1 MLKASP
7 SSSAPG
13 VCIGA
18 AGMSL
23 FCMLRMRPAFTAS
36 KKDSRSCFGTCMGPE
51 TLKSKLP
58 ASQEPH
64 WLHWMHLHTQ
74 PSCRTPLHCRQMSRS
89 CS

>member
-36 KKDSRSCFGTCMGPE
+36 KKDSRSCFGTCVGADI
-51 TLKSKLP
+51 LKTEP
-58 ASQEPH
+58 RPSQELPG
-64 WLHWMHLHTQ
+64 LHSKYWHTQ
-74 PSCRTPLHCRQMSRS
+74 PLTGILFIAGKCQVL
-89 CS
+89 

>member
-13 VCIGA
+13 VWIGA

-36 KKDSRSCFGTCMGPE
+36 KKDLRSCFGTCIGADMLE
-51 TLKSKLP
+51 TKHVAIP
-58 ASQEPH
+58 QVH
-64 WLHWMHLHTQ
+64 WL
-74 PSCRTPLHCRQMSRS
+74 RS
-89 CS
+89 KTWDTSQAAGPCLSQGNIKILE